1 MSWSTKK
8 KIAIKV
14 ELHSFLLYFYLSRI
28 IEEILYDNEQTIF
41 HPRFDE
47 KRLFYMQLSDKEMKT
62 DKKIL
67 FFIAHDTGNAFALP
81 MPNFFSTDWREN
93 SLIKAKLHTLSS
105 IKITKLLLRRGEI
118 AMTHLQ
124 RNEFTLTQ
132 RITHL
137 QNYEKFH
144 VLMTL

>member
-1 MSWSTKK
+1 MINEK

-28 IEEILYDNEQTIF
+28 IEEILYDFYDNEQTIF

-62 DKKIL
+62 DKKIQ

-81 MPNFFSTDWREN
+81 MPIFFP
-93 SLIKAKLHTLSS
+93 LIDE
-105 IKITKLLLRRGEI
+105 KIR
-118 AMTHLQ
+118 
-124 RNEFTLTQ
+124 
-132 RITHL
+132 
-137 QNYEKFH
+137 
-144 VLMTL
+144 